1 MNPSKLDQMTRI
13 SVDTS
18 PADTPLPVSATHSY
32 YPPPSNLMAPIN
44 SHVMGVGTKKSI
56 YMDSFRRYL
65 PELLHRFSSL
75 CSSLLHSLRCSTVA
89 SRANNIEMMR
99 GTDGISAAATAG
111 RWKVI
116 LRKRRI
122 SRYLSAG
129 EGTRE
134 SPLDVKDDNDGASTD
149 II

>member
-1 MNPSKLDQMTRI
+1 
-13 SVDTS
+13 
-18 PADTPLPVSATHSY
+18 
-32 YPPPSNLMAPIN
+32 
-44 SHVMGVGTKKSI
+44 
-56 YMDSFRRYL
+56 
-65 PELLHRFSSL
+65 
-75 CSSLLHSLRCSTVA
+75 
-89 SRANNIEMMR
+89 MMR
-99 GTDGISAAATAG
+99 GTDGISAAAAATATAG
-111 RWKVI
+111 RWTVI